1 MWGFILEV
9 CAVYVQCAS
18 EHMHGVRD
26 SVMRRGLC
34 KVTSLTRFRRFV
46 VKRTNEAQTQ
56 KPDATY
62 APLRNS
68 TFKTPTLSE
77 DNASL
82 LQCGHWLSDC
92 RFDTHVKEHYN
103 RWSYLDMVHSSYSLI
118 CPIWTWTVL
127 GGSTTDDP
135 PEGADDHCYPC
146 AAGAWTFFSWAAIV
160 ICRTLHG
167 CSIHVLALGSVNVH
181 LIVAPGDFLPN
192 LRCAD
197 MHLMGKT
204 SQQDEGDFQG
214 KHLVCSQTK

>member
-1 MWGFILEV
+1 MGNDCKTSFQCLFKTLDAGLHGEIAIAHGDSFENIFSQYPLEISDEGKKQLQWLFTISFMLMWGFILEV

-82 LQCGHWLSDC
+82 LQCGH
-92 RFDTHVKEHYN
+92 
-103 RWSYLDMVHSSYSLI
+103 
-118 CPIWTWTVL
+118 
-127 GGSTTDDP
+127 
-135 PEGADDHCYPC
+135 
-146 AAGAWTFFSWAAIV
+146 
-160 ICRTLHG
+160 
-167 CSIHVLALGSVNVH
+167 
-181 LIVAPGDFLPN
+181 
-192 LRCAD
+192 
-197 MHLMGKT
+197 
-204 SQQDEGDFQG
+204 
-214 KHLVCSQTK
+214 